1 MAILPKLSPPESLGA
16 AIAPL
21 ATISQQEF
29 ERLLDATST
38 RRSFN
43 VKPKIVKW
51 LATEIP
57 AFGTTLAFTLGALNF
72 LYGRLSPYR
81 DKSPLENIVSQLVDD
96 FEVQCA
102 PDLRQTL
109 EQRLTKL
116 LRKNESY
123 DTAKKLQRL
132 EKGFLPNAIGF
143 RTFVDLRPDFGGE
156 ENVQFSGFLKVI
168 QFRVRTDAN
177 GKKTKEF
184 VFQINEDGLDD
195 LQQAIDRARAKIRAL
210 DQIHSL
216 SPHLIITSTS
226 ES

>member
-21 ATISQQEF
+21 ATISQHEF
-29 ERLLDATST
+29 EMLLEATST

-43 VKPKIVKW
+43 VKPKVVKE
-51 LATEIP
+51 LANEIP
-57 AFGTTLAFTLGALNF
+57 AVGTTLAFTLGALNF
-72 LYGRLSPYR
+72 LYGRLAPYR
-81 DKSPLENIVSQLVDD
+81 DKSPLEAIVVQLVDD

-102 PDLRQTL
+102 SELRQTL

-132 EKGFLPNAIGF
+132 EKGFLPNAVGF

-156 ENVQFSGFLKVI
+156 ENVQFGGFLKVI
-168 QFRVRTDAN
+168 QFRIRTDAN
-177 GKKTKEF
+177 EKKTKEF

-216 SPHLIITSTS
+216 SQHLVAASTS